1 VNDSAARQAPAFS
14 VDERALMDEAAQAV
28 VRRRLAMPA
37 MMLIETLTP
46 MNMVTASMLHVLTP
60 VWRAA
65 LPASRVE
72 RLARL
77 LERRD
82 ALPELVR
89 VIDEAEHRRRQAEA
103 DEQAEHKASRTAA
116 RDAARAGRRRDRRS

>member
-1 VNDSAARQAPAFS
+1 MTRTAETQAFS
-14 VDERALMDEAAQAV
+14 ADERALMDEAAEAV
-28 VRRRLAMPA
+28 VRRHLAAPA
-37 MMLIETLTP
+37 MMLLETLTP
-46 MNMVTASMLHVLTP
+46 MNMVTASMLHVLAP

-65 LPASRVE
+65 MPASRIE

-89 VIDEAEHRRRQAEA
+89 AIDAVDERRRQTEA
-103 DEQAEHKASRTAA
+103 GERAA
-116 RDAARAGRRRDRRS
+116 RKAASHAARAARAGRAGTDA

>member
-65 LPASRVE
+65 LPASLVE
-72 RLARL
+72 RLAPL

-82 ALPELVR
+82 AQPELVR

-116 RDAARAGRRRDRRS
+116 PDAARAGRRRDRRS